1 MPERR
6 ALGLDLLRSN
16 FLWYGGTGGQQLSAQ
31 LQTGNPKA
39 IGQEPEVTDANEP
52 FGQHVQKEATQ
63 ELRGGQGHLTG
74 LATVGV
80 ILPPESHALLFEGQQ
95 AMIGNGHAMGV
106 APEIAQH
113 LQGTTESG
121 LSIDHPVV
129 TCRRRISFANCRRS
143 ARAAAGPTNGSSL
156 RQWRRFR
163 PARNLPRKMRLR
175 TLTGK
180 KKG

>member
-80 ILPPESHALLFEGQQ
+80 ILPAESHALLFEGQQ
-95 AMIGNGHAMGV
+95 AMIGNGHAMV
-106 APEIAQH
+106 
-113 LQGTTESG
+113 
-121 LSIDHPVV
+121 
-129 TCRRRISFANCRRS
+129 
-143 ARAAAGPTNGSSL
+143 
-156 RQWRRFR
+156 
-163 PARNLPRKMRLR
+163 
-175 TLTGK
+175 
-180 KKG
+180 